1 MSCIGATNAVT
12 VATCTRTFN
21 LGLQEDECRL
31 KASIE
36 KHPGQRRLTREKM
49 WPKTNDTTLIEFIQV
64 ADRHTLL
71 SITGFTRLAAP
82 SD

>member
-1 MSCIGATNAVT
+1 MLQTQLPWPRV
-12 VATCTRTFN
+12 
-21 LGLQEDECRL
+21 LGLLTWDLQEDECRL

-71 SITGFTRLAAP
+71 SITGFHSP
-82 SD
+82 SGPL